1 MYDFRYGKCW
11 NVIKSV
17 ICFFVGLGVREMLRL
32 SELGLLEI
40 MFGDYFD
47 YEVKSLVLLL
57 LLILLV

>member
-1 MYDFRYGKCW
+1 
-11 NVIKSV
+11 
-17 ICFFVGLGVREMLRL
+17 MLRL

-57 LLILLV
+57 LLILFVQYMEYNKR